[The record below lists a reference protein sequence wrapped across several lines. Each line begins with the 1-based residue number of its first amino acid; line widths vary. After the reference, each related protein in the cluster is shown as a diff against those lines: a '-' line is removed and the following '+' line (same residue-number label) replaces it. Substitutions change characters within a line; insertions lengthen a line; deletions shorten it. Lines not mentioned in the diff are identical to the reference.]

1 MKFLKYLL
9 IIILLPII
17 FFFGKGILTPEISYE
32 NEITVNKPIEEAWA
46 VMSDEA
52 TLPDWIEGFIKT
64 EHVSGTPNTVG
75 AVSKVYIDEG
85 GKEMT
90 MEETITALKPNEHM
104 AMTFTMDFMNMDYDL
119 FMEEKDGKTHI
130 RTKSKTIGNDLIA
143 KSIISFMPKGMKA
156 QEDKNLNKL
165 KVIIEGNTKD
175 YFPKQDLEPIEEV
188 TN

>member
-9 IIILLPII
+9 ILFLLLII
-17 FFFGKGILTPEISYE
+17 FFFGKGLLTPEISYE

-52 TLPDWIEGFIKT
+52 TLPDWIEGFKKT

-119 FMEEKDGKTHI
+119 YMKEIDGKTYI
-130 RTKSKTIGNDLIA
+130 KTKSKTTGNGMVA
-143 KSIISFMPKGMKA
+143 KSIISFMPKAMKT

-165 KVIIEGNTKD
+165 KVLIENNTKD
-175 YFPKQDLEPIEEV
+175 YFPRHNLDPIQEV